1 MKKAVGIL
9 LMLLAGILFEVGKL
23 FTALSAGHTFY
34 FIKNKEKG
42 AFIVNIQMN
51 CKKIYAVSLYE

>member
-23 FTALSAGHTFY
+23 FTALSAGYTFY
-34 FIKNKEKG
+34 FIETKG
-42 AFIVNIQMN
+42 KVR
-51 CKKIYAVSLYE
+51 SL